1 MPKLNKTSF
10 CARAFGE
17 RKVDSMVS
25 KYDPGIKTESPYRP
39 IERWLRRLFR
49 WKSREIPVDPNIDR
63 RDFYRLQLDSQQ
75 PLDLCLTM
83 QDEKVFCTTIQDMSA
98 SGFCCIIQG
107 LIWKNGG
114 QPITAL
120 FALPLEEPVI
130 IKSEVYLV
138 SIKKGGSDEGDI
150 YQFRFFEGIKDE
162 DRDRIHQYIV
172 QKQFETLEK
181 MNQKNTTKYDEDTPE
196 DLTGD

>member
-1 MPKLNKTSF
+1 MPKLNETSF
-10 CARAFGE
+10 CALAFGE

-49 WKSREIPVDPNIDR
+49 WKSKEIPADPNIDR

-75 PLDLCLTM
+75 PLDLSLTM

-150 YQFRFFEGIKDE
+150 YQFRFFEGMDDE

-181 MNQKNTTKYDEDTPE
+181 IAPQNPMEYDDDTA
-196 DLTGD
+196 LTGD